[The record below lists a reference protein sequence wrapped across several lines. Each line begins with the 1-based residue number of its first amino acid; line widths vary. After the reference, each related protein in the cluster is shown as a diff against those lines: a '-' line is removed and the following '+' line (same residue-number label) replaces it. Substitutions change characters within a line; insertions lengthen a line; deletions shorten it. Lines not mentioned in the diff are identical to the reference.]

1 VYLDFAEIGL
11 DANKMKHYPTPITP
25 ESKIVWNDSLQAWL
39 LWQYEDVAAA
49 LQDDRLSA
57 VSLDGKAIPEAYPK
71 ETHQQ
76 HRQQFIGLLQQ
87 NKEGIGEI
95 IADSIQQYCD
105 RLKVTPTWALQK
117 DLIKPCCQQIALTL
131 LDFEA
136 ERLPELQAAADAVF
150 YMGKGDEAYEAGIES
165 TLVLAK
171 YFQEKISL
179 RLQKPGKDLLSDY
192 LQNKAAADVWL
203 SHLLQFW
210 VGCCTS
216 LPLLLGNIVL
226 ALSQDE
232 TQKAAYLE
240 KPNEAVSELLRY
252 AGPSQWVFRSVAEVM
267 ELGGHHFEVGE
278 RLALLLS
285 RANRDSRVFE
295 QGDALQ
301 LGCPAGAHL
310 SLGRGM
316 HACLGASLIRG
327 AAAQIPAAIFRAFP
341 TLSLDYSSLQW
352 GGSGSIEGVLELNG
366 KTLASNKD

>member
-1 VYLDFAEIGL
+1 
-11 DANKMKHYPTPITP
+11 MKHYPSPITP
-25 ESKIVWNDSLQAWL
+25 NARIVWNDSLQAWL
-39 LWQYEDVAAA
+39 LWQYADVAAA
-49 LQDDRLSA
+49 LQDNRLSA
-57 VSLDGKAIPEAYPK
+57 VSPDGKAIPEAYPK

-87 NKEGIGEI
+87 NQERIGEV
-95 IADSIQQYCD
+95 IARTVQEHCAA
-105 RLKVTPTWALQK
+105 LKGRPTWDLQK

-136 ERLPELQAAADAVF
+136 ERLAELQNAADAIF
-150 YMGKGDEAYEAGIES
+150 YMGEGDEVYEAGMEA

-171 YFQEKISL
+171 YFQEKILL
-179 RLQKPGKDLLSDY
+179 RLQNPEKDLLSDY

-232 TQKAAYLE
+232 TQKTTYLE
-240 KPNEAVSELLRY
+240 NPNEAISELLRY
-252 AGPSQWVFRSVAEVM
+252 AGPSQWVFRSVAEPLQ
-267 ELGGHHFEVGE
+267 LGGHHFEVGE

-285 RANRDSRVFE
+285 CANRDSAVFE

-301 LGCPAGAHL
+301 LGCPAAGHL

-316 HACLGASLIRG
+316 HACLGASLIRA
-327 AAAQIPAAIFRAFP
+327 AAAQVPAAIFRAFP
-341 TLSLDYSSLQW
+341 NLSLDYSSLQW
-352 GGSGSIEGVLELNG
+352 GGSGAIEGVESLIIKIEC
-366 KTLASNKD
+366 SIE